1 MEVTIKQRT
10 WTPYTYISE
19 ETMIREG
26 NEISNMLDDINVDF
40 NTLEFAIDGIA
51 EGYSVYTEATEGVI
65 TKLGRKIAGLF
76 RKIINWLNN
85 IKGTS
90 NMEDMNNIEKLE
102 TITKKYPLIKDRV
115 MVLAN
120 EGLLDVSAIK
130 DMNDFVDQYAKLD
143 KWANPKELSNLDKHI
158 LKFKKFINGFDEY
171 ASAGSKVLKT
181 SSEFM
186 ENGTRFKDSADKLVN
201 TLTKAKP
208 EDVEAGLNHMDEM
221 LHRDNAAGY
230 ADNAKPGKDTSTT
243 TTGTTGSTTTTEAT
257 NSNYNRNN
265 KQYKNNGGKNN
276 GPLREVGLTDVE
288 IVKMLKAIYNMLA
301 KCFTIISKWVAS
313 AINKV
318 KKSRHRVA
326 SVEVGIGRLLDKYG
340 SFENIVAANKQGKL
354 KLPDYVTIKGD
365 KFIVDVSNI
374 E

>member
-1 MEVTIKQRT
+1 MKVTIKQRT
-10 WTPYTYISE
+10 WTPFTYISE

-102 TITKKYPLIKDRV
+102 AITKKYPLIKDRV

-171 ASAGSKVLKT
+171 ASAGSKILKT

-230 ADNAKPGKDTSTT
+230 ADNARPGKDTTTT

-265 KQYKNNGGKNN
+265 GGKNN
-276 GPLREVGLTDVE
+276 GPLREVGLTDIE
-288 IVKMLKAIYNMLA
+288 IVKMLKAIYNMLV
-301 KCFTIISKWVAS
+301 KCFTIISKWVVS

-318 KKSRHRVA
+318 KKSRQRVA

>member
-1 MEVTIKQRT
+1 M
-10 WTPYTYISE
+10 
-19 ETMIREG
+19 
-26 NEISNMLDDINVDF
+26 
-40 NTLEFAIDGIA
+40 
-51 EGYSVYTEATEGVI
+51 
-65 TKLGRKIAGLF
+65 
-76 RKIINWLNN
+76 
-85 IKGTS
+85 
-90 NMEDMNNIEKLE
+90 
-102 TITKKYPLIKDRV
+102 
-115 MVLAN
+115 
-120 EGLLDVSAIK
+120 
-130 DMNDFVDQYAKLD
+130 
-143 KWANPKELSNLDKHI
+143 
-158 LKFKKFINGFDEY
+158 DEY
-171 ASAGSKVLKT
+171 ASAGSKILKT

-230 ADNAKPGKDTSTT
+230 ADNARPGKDTTTT

-265 KQYKNNGGKNN
+265 GGKNN
-276 GPLREVGLTDVE
+276 GPLREVGLTDIE
-288 IVKMLKAIYNMLA
+288 IVKMLKAIYNMLV
-301 KCFTIISKWVAS
+301 KCFTIISKWVVS

-318 KKSRHRVA
+318 KKSRQRVA